1 MSPLLRVDDLHVT
14 FSGEQG
20 ATPAVRGVS
29 LKVDPGEVV
38 AMVGESGSGKSAT
51 ALAVMGLLPGSA
63 TATAH
68 RVEVDGSQLA
78 LDNRRATRR
87 LRGGTMAMVFQDPLT
102 ALNPHL
108 TVGEQVL
115 ESVRL
120 HQGLRGRQGRDR
132 VVALL
137 AEAGIPQPERRALA
151 WPHQLSGGLRQRAL
165 IAMALAGDP
174 KLLIADEPTT
184 ALNVTVQLQILEL
197 FRQLCRERG
206 TGLLLITHDLGVV
219 ATVADRVAVMYAGR
233 VVEEAAVTAL
243 FDHPRHPYTR
253 GLLASLPRDLSVEDR
268 LPQIPGAPPD
278 PRALPAGCP
287 FVPRCADAVERCTAE
302 EPQLRDG
309 SACWLTEDQT

>member
-1 MSPLLRVDDLHVT
+1 VSPLLRVDDLHVT

-151 WPHQLSGGLRQRAL
+151 
-165 IAMALAGDP
+165 GDP

-184 ALNVTVQLQILEL
+184 ALDVTVQLQILEL